1 MKTLKSISI
10 LGSTGSI
17 GTQTLDAVRNLGNI
31 KVEGLTADKNID
43 LLEKQIK
50 EFHPKKVAVMDEN
63 KAYELKRRIGNTTE
77 ILTSMEG
84 LVEVATMEE
93 IDTVVTSVVG
103 IIGLI
108 PTFKAIQ
115 NKKDIALANKETL
128 VTAGE
133 IIINEAKKNGVNI
146 LPVDSEHSA
155 IFQCLQGN
163 VNNPIERIILTASG
177 GPFRGRTIKELKE
190 VTVEEALKHPNWDM
204 GTKITIDSA
213 TMMNKGLEVIEAKWL
228 FDVELSQIE
237 VVVHPQSMIHSMVE
251 FEDGSIMAQVGEPDM
266 RFPIQYALTYPK
278 RIKNNWPRVDFTKR
292 NLFTFE
298 LPDTSVFKCLQLAYD
313 ALNIGGTMAV
323 VLNAANEIAVER
335 FVKKEIQFLDISRII
350 EDTMNMHNVIK
361 HPTLSDV
368 LDVDLWARKI
378 SKGR

>member
-1 MKTLKSISI
+1 MKSISI